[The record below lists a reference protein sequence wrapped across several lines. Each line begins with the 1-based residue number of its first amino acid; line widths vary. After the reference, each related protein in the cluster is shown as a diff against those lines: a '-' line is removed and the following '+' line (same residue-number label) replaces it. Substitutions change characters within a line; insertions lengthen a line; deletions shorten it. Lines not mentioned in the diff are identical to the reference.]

1 MAAASR
7 PGRVVYFVTSDGDRG
22 FASRFGRRYRRY
34 LGRDRW
40 RGWELFGALNRRAGA
55 ALVAGDEAI
64 RVRIVA

>member
-1 MAAASR
+1 MVAASR
-7 PGRVVYFVTSDGDRG
+7 RERVIFVTPDGDRG
-22 FASRFGRRYRRY
+22 FASRYGRRY

-55 ALVAGDEAI
+55 ALVAGDDRI

>member
-1 MAAASR
+1 MSAVSR
-7 PGRVVYFVTSDGDRG
+7 PERVIFITPDGDPG
-22 FASRFGRRYRRY
+22 FATRYGRRY

-64 RVRIVA
+64 RVKVVQS